1 MNNKTFMDNM
11 DQDEIYE
18 ESSYI
23 VTYRRK
29 KLSGLK
35 HRDTTTPEKEY
46 KTIIYARN
54 IKEAEQKARMLL
66 ATKRRK
72 YMIVSVRIHSI
83 RERSN
88 KFNTSIYKS

>member
-1 MNNKTFMDNM
+1 MDNM

-18 ESSYI
+18 EASYI

-29 KLSGLK
+29 KISGLK
-35 HRDTTTPEKEY
+35 QKDTTTPEKEY

-54 IKEAEQKARMLL
+54 VKEAEQKARMLL

-72 YMIVSVRIHSI
+72 YMIVSVRIHSK
-83 RERSN
+83 RARNN
-88 KFNTSIYKS
+88 KFNSSIYKA